1 MFNVEN
7 IRARYNKV
15 ERARK
20 LFDEKSIDII
30 CRFMDFYYEGKYDE
44 EQRKKDEEF
53 LSFSAETMGTL
64 FDIFDEINNPF
75 CPEKYKSDYIRK
87 IVGNIKE
94 AAQNGKDIVYIKW
107 ETNLD
112 RRVVSA
118 LKKRGFFVNNNIIYW
133 GNKDENS

>member
-30 CRFMDFYYEGKYDE
+30 CRFMDFYYDGKYDE
-44 EQRKKDEEF
+44 EQRKEDEEF

-118 LKKRGFFVNNNIIYW
+118 LKKRGFFVNNNVIYW

>member
-30 CRFMDFYYEGKYDE
+30 CRFMDFYYDGKYDE
-44 EQRKKDEEF
+44 EQRKEDEEF
-53 LSFSAETMGTL
+53 LSFSAEIMGTL

-94 AAQNGKDIVYIKW
+94 AAQNGKDIVYIKQ
-107 ETNLD
+107 EINLD

-118 LKKRGFFVNNNIIYW
+118 LKKRGFFVNNNVIYW

>member
-7 IRARYNKV
+7 IRARYNQV

-118 LKKRGFFVNNNIIYW
+118 LKKRGFFVNNNVIYW

>member
-30 CRFMDFYYEGKYDE
+30 CRFMDFYYDGKYDE
-44 EQRKKDEEF
+44 EQRKEDEEF

-64 FDIFDEINNPF
+64 FDIFDEINSPF

-94 AAQNGKDIVYIKW
+94 AAQNGKDVVYITF

-118 LKKRGFFVNNNIIYW
+118 LEKRGFSVNNNVIYW
-133 GNKDENS
+133 GGKDENS

>member
-7 IRARYNKV
+7 IRARYNQV

-64 FDIFDEINNPF
+64 FDIFDEINSPF

-87 IVGNIKE
+87 IVENIKE
-94 AAQNGKDIVYIKW
+94 AAQNGKDIVYINW
-107 ETNLD
+107 EINLD

-118 LKKRGFFVNNNIIYW
+118 LKKRGFVVNNNVIYW

>member
-30 CRFMDFYYEGKYDE
+30 CRFMDFYYDGKYDE
-44 EQRKKDEEF
+44 EQRKEDEEF

>member
-7 IRARYNKV
+7 IRARYNEI

-30 CRFMDFYYEGKYDE
+30 CRFMDFYYEGKYNE

-53 LSFSAETMGTL
+53 LSSSAETMGTL
-64 FDIFDEINNPF
+64 FDIFDEINSPF
-75 CPEKYKSDYIRK
+75 CQEKYKSDYIRK
-87 IVGNIKE
+87 VVENIKE

-118 LKKRGFFVNNNIIYW
+118 LKKRGFFVNNKVIYW
-133 GNKDENS
+133 GDKDENF